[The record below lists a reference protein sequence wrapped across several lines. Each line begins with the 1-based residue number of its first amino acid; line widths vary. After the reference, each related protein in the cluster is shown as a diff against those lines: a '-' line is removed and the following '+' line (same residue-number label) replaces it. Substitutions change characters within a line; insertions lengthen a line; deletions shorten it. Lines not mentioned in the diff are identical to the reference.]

1 MTGECAQLTRGGIQ
15 ITRLGKMQDGLNLEE
30 CFLWDE
36 RANLRQ
42 SKPKKTYAKQIYKGE
57 KNSP

>member
-1 MTGECAQLTRGGIQ
+1 ME
-15 ITRLGKMQDGLNLEE
+15 DGLNLEE

-36 RANLRQ
+36 RANSRK
-42 SKPKKTYAKQIYKGE
+42 SKPKKAYAKQIYKGE